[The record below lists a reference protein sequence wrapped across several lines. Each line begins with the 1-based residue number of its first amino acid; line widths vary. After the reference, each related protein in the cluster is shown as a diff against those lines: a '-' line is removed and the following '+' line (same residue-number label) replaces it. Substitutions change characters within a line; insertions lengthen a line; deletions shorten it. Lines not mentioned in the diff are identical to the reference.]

1 MSEILIPHA
10 AAQAETGAGLSALAV
25 DAVTRRLIRRGL
37 AVVVVFFVFLGGWTV
52 MAHLDSAAVAYGA
65 VQAEGA
71 HKVVEHPDGGVVT
84 AILVKEGDLVRA
96 GQVLLKLDPVQAT
109 ANLNIEI
116 SAVDTLT
123 ASLARLQAE
132 AAGAKAVAYPDSL
145 TSRAGDPAVAA
156 VIRTQNE
163 IFRTRH
169 SAIAG
174 DGGNLGQ
181 QIGAARS
188 LAEGYRGQMVA
199 ADRQSAMIQD
209 ELAGLKKLYAQG
221 YATKPQVLAVERSA
235 AALEGQK
242 KEYEANL
249 NRLGYTVGQ
258 LSEQVGQLR
267 RDRLSTVSEQI
278 EDTQAK
284 LSAALQRRAAAQAV
298 VDRTVI
304 RAPVDGTIFGL
315 APNTIGGVIA
325 RGEHIVDVLPTG
337 AAPTVEARIRP
348 GEGAHVKK
356 GMKVNLKVM
365 MAGGRVLPTFHGVVE
380 TRSPDLM
387 ADPKT
392 GASYYRLTVA
402 ADREE
407 LNRAGVTLELGTPVE
422 VIVPTGS
429 RTALYYLFQP
439 LMESFRHGLKEQ

>member
-1 MSEILIPHA
+1 MSDILLPHPRPEA
-10 AAQAETGAGLSALAV
+10 AAAALSALAGE
-25 DAVTRRLIRRGL
+25 AVTRRLIRRGV
-37 AVVVVFFVFLGGWTV
+37 AVMVVFFVFLGGWT
-52 MAHLDSAAVAYGA
+52 MIAHLDSAAVAYGA
-65 VQAEGA
+65 VQAEGS

-84 AILVKEGDLVRA
+84 AILVKEGDLVRE
-96 GQVLLKLDPVQAT
+96 GEVLIKLDPLQAT

-123 ASLARLQAE
+123 ANLSRLQAE
-132 AAGAKAVAYPDSL
+132 AAGAKVVTYPDSL
-145 TSRAGDPAVAA
+145 TGRAGDPAVAA
-156 VIRTQNE
+156 LIRTQNE

-174 DGGNLGQ
+174 NGGSLDQ
-181 QIGAARS
+181 QMGEARS
-188 LAEGYRGQMVA
+188 LAEGYRGQVA
-199 ADRQSAMIQD
+199 AADKQSAMIAD

-242 KEYEANL
+242 KEYQANL
-249 NRLGYTVGQ
+249 NRLGFTVGQ

-267 RDRLSTVSEQI
+267 RDRLTTVSEQM
-278 EDTQAK
+278 EEVQAK
-284 LSAALQRRAAAQAV
+284 LAEAMQRRAAAQAV

-304 RAPVDGTIFGL
+304 RSPVTGTIFGL

-325 RGEHIVDVLPTG
+325 RGERILDVLPAN
-337 AAPTVEARIRP
+337 AAPTVEARIKP
-348 GEGAHVKK
+348 GDGAHVKK

-365 MAGGRVLPTFHGVVE
+365 MAGGRVLPNFHGVVE
-380 TRSPDLM
+380 NRSADLM

-402 ADREE
+402 ADRDE

-422 VIVPTGS
+422 VLVPTGS